1 MMLRSSSRLLV
12 RAARR
17 SAATPATR
25 QVVASIAS
33 QQRAGFAT
41 IYDNKMPF
49 EDVNRHRSDAE
60 QRIAQVPIVDVEG
73 DVARIAQVPIVDVEG
88 DVAVCDGGGG
98 ALGHPLEYIQLDTVR
113 HNEPQTCKYCG
124 LRYRKKPGY
133 HGHHH

>member
-25 QVVASIAS
+25 NVMASIAS

-41 IYDNKMPF
+41 IYDNKMPY

-60 QRIAQVPIVDVEG
+60 Q
-73 DVARIAQVPIVDVEG
+73 RIAQVPIVDVEG

-124 LRYRKKPGY
+124 IRYRKKPGY